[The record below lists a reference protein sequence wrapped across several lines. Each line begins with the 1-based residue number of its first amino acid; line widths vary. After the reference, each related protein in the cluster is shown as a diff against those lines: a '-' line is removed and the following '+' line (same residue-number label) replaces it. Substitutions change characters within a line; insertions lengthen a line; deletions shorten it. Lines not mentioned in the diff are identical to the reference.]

1 MAVMSKKA
9 ADDRSASGFLKHL
22 ALLRSERTAS
32 NAPACASLPMC
43 LWLPGGHE
51 AADGPT
57 QSASADCG
65 EFHLLVV
72 EMGDR
77 RLARSPAFMP
87 KISWCLWG
95 PEDDEPVTGGP
106 APSFEDAKLRA
117 ELALR
122 AHVGARMDS

>member
-1 MAVMSKKA
+1 MAVMSRKSADNQSA
-9 ADDRSASGFLKHL
+9 AEFLKYL
-22 ALLRSERTAS
+22 ALLRSDRASS
-32 NAPACASLPMC
+32 NAPICAAHPMC

-51 AADGPT
+51 AWDGPT

-87 KISWCLWG
+87 KISWCFWG

-106 APSFEDAKLRA
+106 APSFEEAKLRA